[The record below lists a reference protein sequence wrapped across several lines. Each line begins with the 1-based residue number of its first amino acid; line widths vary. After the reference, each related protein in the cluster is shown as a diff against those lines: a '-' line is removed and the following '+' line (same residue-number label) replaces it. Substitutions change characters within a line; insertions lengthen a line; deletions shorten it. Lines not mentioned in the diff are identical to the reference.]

1 MLGDGNI
8 DLEEFVAFVKSW
20 KRQGGKEP
28 QRAVDLVY
36 VSMRLAQLTKRA
48 ILGRGEINDMVWAHI
63 EKHEL
68 QTGRGDGAW
77 IEWDSVLERIFGSS
91 RSEGDDHDGADKQP
105 PKKEKPK
112 KDAPPPG
119 ISRQAFLAI
128 VDEVIDTNVSP
139 VWQSQGALRSRT
151 LGAPTPADIADDA
164 EEQAHVTD
172 WSAPRPRGRELPW
185 CYGTEER

>member
-1 MLGDGNI
+1 MLGDGNV

-28 QRAVDLVY
+28 QRAGDLVY

-91 RSEGDDHDGADKQP
+91 RSEGDDHDGVDKKP
-105 PKKEKPK
+105 PKKEKAK
-112 KDAPPPG
+112 TDCTRANVIRSAAPC
-119 ISRQAFLAI
+119 SCSSCCWSSSSCSAQWCRRTHAAALAANAC
-128 VDEVIDTNVSP
+128 TGST
-139 VWQSQGALRSRT
+139 RS
-151 LGAPTPADIADDA
+151 IM
-164 EEQAHVTD
+164 V
-172 WSAPRPRGRELPW
+172 
-185 CYGTEER
+185 